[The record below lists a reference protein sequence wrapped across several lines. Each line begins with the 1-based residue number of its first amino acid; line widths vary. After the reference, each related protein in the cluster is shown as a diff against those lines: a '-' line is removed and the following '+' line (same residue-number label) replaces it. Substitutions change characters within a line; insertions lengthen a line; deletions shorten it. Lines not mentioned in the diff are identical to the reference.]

1 MLRYA
6 VRRVFWFVP
15 TLLGMAL
22 VTFVIMQL
30 TPGSPFSPSA
40 ANGITPEMIAA
51 LEHKYGLDKPMYE
64 RFGLYVWHSLH
75 SDFGVSYQRRPQ
87 EVRDIIGRSFPISLQ
102 LGTMAVILAI
112 VVGMTLGILAAVNQN
127 GLIDYFSVTFAILF
141 YSMPNFV
148 MGFLLILAFA
158 VWLPNHGVNLGL
170 RVSGW
175 EGPRDWVLPTIALGA
190 APLATLARY
199 TRSSMI
205 DVIRSDYVRTAR
217 AKGLAE
223 RKVILK
229 HVLKNALIPVV
240 TLIGP
245 IFAAV
250 GTGSF
255 FVEQVF
261 NVPGMGKYY
270 VESMQTKDQPMI
282 LAVTLIFG
290 VFLAGMNLLVD
301 IAYGLIDPRIR
312 Y

>member
-6 VRRVFWFVP
+6 VNRALFFIP
-15 TLLGMAL
+15 TLLGMTA

-40 ANGITPEMIAA
+40 ANGITPEMIAE
-51 LEHKYGLDKPMYE
+51 LERKYGLDKPLYE
-64 RFGLYVWHSLH
+64 RFALYVWNSLH
-75 SDFGVSYQRRPQ
+75 SDFGVSYQYRPQ
-87 EVRDIIGRSFPISLQ
+87 EVRDIIVRTFPVSLQ
-102 LGTMAVILAI
+102 LGTMAVTVAI
-112 VVGMTLGILAAVNQN
+112 IVGMTLGILAAVNQN
-127 GLIDYFSVTFAILF
+127 GIIDYLSVTFAILF

-148 MGFLLILAFA
+148 MGFLLILGFA
-158 VWLPNHGVNLGL
+158 VWLPNFGIDFGF

-175 EGPRDWVLPTIALGA
+175 EGPKDWVLPTIALGA

-261 NVPGMGKYY
+261 NIPGMGRYY

-290 VFLAGMNLLVD
+290 IFLAFMNLLVD

>member
-6 VRRVFWFVP
+6 LQRMIWFIP
-15 TLLGMAL
+15 TLLAMTA
-22 VTFVIMQL
+22 VTFGIMQL
-30 TPGSPFSPSA
+30 TPGSPFDVA
-40 ANGITPEMIAA
+40 NANGLTPDMIKA
-51 LEHKYGLDKPMYE
+51 LEKHYGLDKPIYE
-64 RFGLYVWHSLH
+64 RFVLYIWNSLH
-75 SDFGVSYQRRPQ
+75 GSFGVSYAYRPQ
-87 EVRDIIGRSFPISLQ
+87 QVSDIIERTLPISLH
-102 LGTMAVILAI
+102 LGVMATIFAI
-112 VVGMTLGILAAVNQN
+112 VCGMTLGILAAINQN
-127 GLIDYFSVTFAILF
+127 GILDYLSIGLAILF

-148 MGFLLILAFA
+148 MGFILILVFA
-158 VWLPNHGVNLGL
+158 VWLPDAGISLGL

-175 EGPRDWVLPTIALGA
+175 DSPKDWVLPTVALGA

-255 FVEQVF
+255 FVERIF
-261 NVPGMGKYY
+261 NVPGMG
-270 VESMQTKDQPMI
+270 
-282 LAVTLIFG
+282 
-290 VFLAGMNLLVD
+290 
-301 IAYGLIDPRIR
+301 
-312 Y
+312 

>member
-6 VRRVFWFVP
+6 ISRALLFIP
-15 TLLGMAL
+15 TLLGMTAL
-22 VTFVIMQL
+22 TFIIMQL
-30 TPGSPFSPSA
+30 TPGSPFSPAA
-40 ANGITPEMIAA
+40 ANGVTPELIHN
-51 LEHKYGLDKPMYE
+51 LEHKYGLDKPVYE
-64 RFGLYVWHSLH
+64 RFALYVWHSLQG
-75 SDFGVSYQRRPQ
+75 DFGTSYAYRPQ
-87 EVRDIIGRSFPISLQ
+87 AVSDIIQRSFPTSLF
-102 LGTMAVILAI
+102 LGSMAVTFAI

-127 GLIDYFSVTFAILF
+127 GILDYLSVTLAILF

-148 MGFLLILAFA
+148 MGFLLILVFA
-158 VWLPNHGVNLGL
+158 VWLPAHGVHTGL
-170 RVSGW
+170 RVNGW
-175 EGPRDWVLPTIALGA
+175 EGPKDWILPTIALGA

-217 AKGLAE
+217 AKGLSE
-223 RKVILK
+223 QKVIFK

-245 IFAAV
+245 IFAAI

-261 NVPGMGKYY
+261 GVPGMGKYY
-270 VESMQTKDQPMI
+270 VESMQVHDQTMI
-282 LAVTLIFG
+282 LAVTLIYG
-290 VFLAGMNLLVD
+290 VFLAGMNLIVD

>member
-6 VRRVFWFVP
+6 FARFLWFIP
-15 TLLGMAL
+15 TILAMTAL
-22 VTFVIMQL
+22 TFVLMEL
-30 TPGSPFSPSA
+30 TPGSPFQAAA
-40 ANGITPEMIAA
+40 ANGITPELQAK
-51 LEHKYGLDKPMYE
+51 LEHDYGLDKPVYT
-64 RFGLYVWHSLH
+64 RFGMYVWNSLH
-75 SDFGVSYQRRPQ
+75 GDFNISYSYNPQ
-87 EVRDIIGRSFPISLQ
+87 EVSDIIKRTLPVSLK
-102 LGTMAVILAI
+102 LGAMALVFAV

-127 GLIDYFSVTFAILF
+127 GIIDYISVTAAVLF

-148 MGFLLILAFA
+148 MGFVLMLVFA
-158 VWLPNHGVNLGL
+158 VWLPHHGLDLGL
-170 RVSGW
+170 PVSGW
-175 EGPRDWVLPTIALGA
+175 GSPSTWILPTIALGA

-223 RKVILK
+223 RKVVLK

-245 IFAAV
+245 IFAAI

-261 NVPGMGKYY
+261 NIPGMGKYY
-270 VESMQTKDQPMI
+270 VVSMQTKDQTMI
-282 LAVTLIFG
+282 MAVILVYG
-290 VFLAGMNLLVD
+290 VFLAFMNLVVD
-301 IAYGLIDPRIR
+301 IVYGLIDPRIR

>member
-6 VRRVFWFVP
+6 LQRLLWFIP
-15 TLLGMAL
+15 TLLAMTA

-30 TPGSPFSPSA
+30 TPGSPFDVA
-40 ANGITPEMIAA
+40 NANGITPEMIAN
-51 LEHKYGLDKPMYE
+51 LEKLYGLDKPVYE
-64 RFGLYVWHSLH
+64 RFALYVWNSLH
-75 SDFGVSYQRRPQ
+75 GDFGMSYSYRPQ
-87 EVRDIIGRSFPISLQ
+87 QVSDIIQRTFPISLH
-102 LGTMAVILAI
+102 LGTMAMLFAVIG
-112 VVGMTLGILAAVNQN
+112 GMTLGILAAVNQN
-127 GLIDYFSVTFAILF
+127 GVLDYLSITVAILF

-148 MGFLLILAFA
+148 MGFILILIFA
-158 VWLPNHGVNLGL
+158 VWLPDNGIDVGL

-175 EGPRDWVLPTIALGA
+175 DSPRDWILPTVALGA

-255 FVEQVF
+255 FVERIF
-261 NVPGMGKYY
+261 NVPGMGKFY
-270 VESMQTKDQPMI
+270 VESMQSQDQTMI
-282 LAVTLIFG
+282 LAVTLIYG
-290 VFLAGMNLLVD
+290 VFLAAMNLVVD
-301 IAYGLIDPRIR
+301 LLYGVIDPRIR

>member
-6 VRRVFWFVP
+6 LQRLLWFIP
-15 TLLGMAL
+15 TLLAMTAL
-22 VTFVIMQL
+22 TFGIMQL
-30 TPGSPFSPSA
+30 TPGSPFDVA
-40 ANGITPEMIAA
+40 NANGITPEMIAN
-51 LEHKYGLDKPMYE
+51 LEKLYGLDKPVYE
-64 RFGLYVWHSLH
+64 RFVLYVWNSLH
-75 SDFGVSYQRRPQ
+75 GDFGMSYSYRPQ
-87 EVRDIIGRSFPISLQ
+87 EVSDIIRRTFPVSLH
-102 LGTMAVILAI
+102 LGSMALIFAV
-112 VVGMTLGILAAVNQN
+112 VVGMVLGILAAVNQN
-127 GLIDYFSVTFAILF
+127 GVIDYLSITIAILF

-148 MGFLLILAFA
+148 MGFILILLFA
-158 VWLPNHGVNLGL
+158 VWLPDKGIDLGL

-175 EGPRDWVLPTIALGA
+175 DSPRDWILPTIALGA

-245 IFAAV
+245 IFAAI

-255 FVEQVF
+255 FVERIF
-261 NVPGMGKYY
+261 NVPGMGRFY
-270 VESMQTKDQPMI
+270 VDSMQTKDQTMI
-282 LAVTLIFG
+282 LAVTLVYG
-290 VFLAGMNLLVD
+290 VFLAAMNLIVD
-301 IAYGLIDPRIR
+301 LLYGVIDPRIR